1 MSLYNKATDAKS
13 VSKETDTD
21 RANHVNARAECYI
34 DEIRAENEVVLKMLD
49 LTNLYS
55 NKFQQLGTNITRRVH
70 STRLKNRI
78 LGYFPEIEGHKQ
90 GREVVLVFN
99 KDIGQ
104 ALKKAWEQ
112 DADDDAVHLC

>member
-34 DEIRAENEVVLKMLD
+34 DETRADSEVASLLKMTD

-55 NKFQQLGTNITRRVH
+55 NRIQQLGTNITGRV
-70 STRLKNRI
+70 
-78 LGYFPEIEGHKQ
+78 LGYFPEM
-90 GREVVLVFN
+90 RRP
-99 KDIGQ
+99 Q
-104 ALKKAWEQ
+104 ARAGNSTGLQ
-112 DADDDAVHLC
+112 